1 MAPSPTPGT
10 TPPPVWVSLVPTLLL
25 GILAALV
32 VLWLA
37 RRKGCSRWLALLA
50 FVPCVGWL
58 VIFYLLARTDQR
70 VLDDIDALKR
80 QIGAQHG
87 DDTKR

>member
-1 MAPSPTPGT
+1 MAAPPTPGT
-10 TPPPVWVSLVPTLLL
+10 TPPPLWTSLAPTVLL
-25 GILAALV
+25 GILSALV

-58 VIFYLLARTDQR
+58 VIFYLLARTDKR

-80 QIGAQHG
+80 EIGAQHG
-87 DDTKR
+87 DDTKL